1 MSVHDLV
8 KNGKVVDYQSQFTDP
23 ISLLNYWA
31 KIDQDKLALVFDAG
45 KGQQTEAW
53 TYGELAEQV
62 NIMSNWLLSIKRQAQ
77 QIDQVDKENSQDQT
91 INQSINNLPPTLAF
105 AFENTPEVIL
115 LNLAA
120 WQAGWCSVPLD
131 TTRDTLERKIYKLK
145 QSNCQ
150 LLFVRG
156 GETKADELTTIQQE
170 LPNLTI
176 ISVNSVQNL
185 LDFANKHSLDRQT
198 DATLVDR
205 HPQLVSGS
213 SNSVKTST
221 LISSPTDQQ
230 PQSTKQPTLTTSHQQ
245 LTTSSQQLTTSSQ
258 QLTTS
263 SQQLATS
270 SQSPALILYTS
281 GTTALPKGAIL
292 TWNSL
297 TANAESIADWLQFTS
312 RDRWLVVMPLHH
324 INSTTFSLTT
334 LLSGGTIIL
343 VPKYS
348 KSHFWSTLAKHACT
362 GTSIVPTIAFDQLS
376 ETDQFDQHQAN
387 LHQLTRI
394 QLGSAPVQPSS
405 VKQFVDR
412 FGIKLVQGYG
422 QTETS
427 LRSTGVPIVT
437 SNINRQIA
445 DTPSQDSFSSLSNQ
459 SDNRSTDQDQYS
471 WAVNSNTLGTELKY
485 TNVTILD
492 EKGTELPADVVGEI
506 CVRGPIIMQ
515 QYLGNSEATT
525 AAFTHNWFHSGD
537 TGYWQ
542 NHFGQ
547 KYFFLKGRA
556 KEIIKKGGV
565 LISPLAIENALLNH
579 HPDLHQAYV
588 IGFPDQ
594 RLGEQIGLIGVGEPG
609 AVNRLIQA
617 SKTGQLTGLEAYEF
631 PVAGLQLND
640 EDLPKTSTGKI
651 QRVELRNL
659 YAGKLLEQYRTIAS
673 SYHAKLPSEMS
684 SPKLV
689 SESSNSTKVSVL
701 ISSPTDQQPQSTKQ
715 PILTASHQQPATSNW
730 QPATGNQQP
739 TLTFR
744 LLGPEESDL
753 LEQAVNIDRQRWGV
767 TLAGSKEQFIER
779 ATHGV
784 LIGCIDDNQQ
794 LLGTISALRINQSD
808 LDHAGKPQHWTST
821 WVGVTGKGT
830 LITHNHKG
838 DSLLLVAVASLGKN
852 SRHAELVSASSTD
865 SRHPELVSGSS
876 NSVNTPTPISYHQ
889 PNPSPIDLAKI
900 TAYCQS
906 TQDPVLSFHYA
917 PKGGLSKGARFLKLL
932 PNARP
937 ADYQALGFCVLVQYP
952 TLDQLPTITPTA
964 SIGTQL
970 VEATLLFAYQNG
982 IKNVF
987 AYSRPVGLRGEF
999 LL

>member
-1 MSVHDLV
+1 MHIPPLASILASMSVHDLV

-185 LDFANKHSLDRQT
+185 LDFANKHSLDRQA

-245 LTTSSQQLTTSSQ
+245 LTTSSQQLT
-258 QLTTS
+258 
-263 SQQLATS
+263 TS

-427 LRSTGVPIVT
+427 LRSTGVPY
-437 SNINRQIA
+437 
-445 DTPSQDSFSSLSNQ
+445 PSDEK
-459 SDNRSTDQDQYS
+459 QYQ
-471 WAVNSNTLGTELKY
+471 WAVESNTLGTELTY
-485 TNVTILD
+485 TNVTVLD
-492 EKGTELPADVVGEI
+492 EVGQELPANEVGEI

-515 QYLGNSEATT
+515 QYLSNSEAT
-525 AAFTHNWFHSGD
+525 AEAFAHNWFHSGD
-537 TGYWQ
+537 TGYWKE
-542 NHFGQ
+542 HEGQ
-547 KYFFLKGRA
+547 KFFFLKGRS

-565 LISPLAIENALLNH
+565 LISPLAIENAVLTQYSNLQ
-579 HPDLHQAYV
+579 QAYV
-588 IGFPDQ
+588 IGIPDH

-917 PKGGLSKGARFLKLL
+917 PKGGLSKGARFVKLL
-932 PNARP
+932 PQARP
-937 ADYQALGFCVLVQYP
+937 TDHQALGYCVLIQYP
-952 TLDQLPTITPTA
+952 VLDQSPTINTTA

-970 VEATLLFAYQNG
+970 IEAALLFAYQNEL
-982 IKNVF
+982 KNVF
-987 AYSRPVGLRGEF
+987 AYSRPVGLSDHF
-999 LL
+999 NSKPTL